1 MTTWESPSRLDRV
14 EDRRAD
20 ARWII
25 ELWTSPEAQ
34 VLSVTAEGGLAWLA
48 DGLALRPAAG
58 ELTERHL
65 LAGLVGGMPV
75 FVQTQAELDDPV
87 TLRAVMDGL
96 DETSLQLAFTAVALA
111 DWHRR
116 SGFCGE
122 CGAATVPAR
131 AGASR
136 VCTGCGAELYPRV
149 DPAVIVAVTDADDR
163 LLLGRQAAWPRGRVS
178 VFAGFT
184 EAGESLEQAVHRE
197 VFEEV
202 GVRLGDVRY
211 VGSQPWPF
219 PRSMMLGFTARAL
232 DTALTLDTTEIE
244 EARWF
249 TRAELD
255 AGLASGEVALP
266 MQTSIAHRLIA
277 AWRQSQATSAE
288 SAT

>member
-14 EDRRAD
+14 EERRAD
-20 ARWII
+20 ERWVA
-25 ELWTSPEAQ
+25 ELWASPQAR
-34 VLSVTAEGGLAWLA
+34 VLPVTVEGGLAWL
-48 DGLALRPAAG
+48 DGKLVLQPAHG
-58 ELTERHL
+58 GLTEHHL
-65 LAGLVGGMPV
+65 LIGLVDDRPV
-75 FVQTQAELDDPV
+75 FARTRAVLDDAV
-87 TLRAVMDGL
+87 TLRTVMDGL
-96 DETSLQLAFTAVALA
+96 DETALQLAFAAVALA

-122 CGAATVPAR
+122 CGAVTAVAR

-163 LLLGRQAAWPRGRVS
+163 LLLGRQAAWPKGRVS

-202 GVRLGDVRY
+202 GVRLDGVRY
-211 VGSQPWPF
+211 FGSQPWPF

-232 DTALTLDTTEIE
+232 DTALALDTTEIE

-249 TRAELD
+249 TRAELET
-255 AGLASGEVALP
+255 GLASGDVALP
-266 MQTSIAHRLIA
+266 MQTSIAHRLIE
-277 AWRQSQATSAE
+277 AWRSAG
-288 SAT
+288 

>member
-20 ARWII
+20 ARWVA
-25 ELWTSPEAQ
+25 ESWASPQAR
-34 VLSVTAEGGLAWLA
+34 VLPVTAEGGLPWAGG
-48 DGLALRPAAG
+48 GLLLQPAVG
-58 ELTERHL
+58 DLSERHL
-65 LAGLVGGMPV
+65 LAGLIDDAPV
-75 FVQTQAELDDPV
+75 FVQTGAELAEAA

-96 DETSLQLAFTAVALA
+96 DSTALQLAFTAVALA

-116 SGFCGE
+116 TAFCGE
-122 CGAATVPAR
+122 CGAATAVAR

-136 VCTGCGAELYPRV
+136 ICTGCGAELFPRV

-163 LLLGRQAAWPRGRVS
+163 LLLGRQAAWPKGRVS

-202 GVRLGDVRY
+202 GVRLGAVRY

-232 DTALTLDTTEIE
+232 DTALALDTTEIE

-249 TRAELD
+249 TRAELE
-255 AGLASGEVALP
+255 AGLASGEVVLP

-277 AWRQSQATSAE
+277 AWRAE
-288 SAT
+288 G